1 MSNMKREKLL
11 LSCTLMISLSACAGN
26 SLAPKNS
33 DKISV
38 KSEPSG
44 ASVYVMG
51 EDMGLTPLS
60 VDVDN
65 LYPVTY
71 SPDEQELY
79 GKIVLKHEGCS
90 DKTVK
95 VSTGMVSS
103 GLKTDLDCV
112 KDEEPEVLLH
122 VQPQVPT
129 AKPVKQR
136 LQELQGL
143 KDEGLISEHEYQ
155 DIRSRILKSL

>member
-1 MSNMKREKLL
+1 MKREKLL
-11 LSCTLMISLSACAGN
+11 LSSTLIISLSACAGN
-26 SLAPKNS
+26 SLAPKNN

-51 EDMGLTPLS
+51 EKVGLTPLS

-65 LYPVTY
+65 IYPVTY
-71 SPDEQELY
+71 SQDEQEFY
-79 GKIVLKHEGCS
+79 GKIILKHEGCS

-95 VSTGMVSS
+95 VSTGMVSG
-103 GLKTDLDCV
+103 GLKTNLDCV
-112 KDEEPEVLLH
+112 KDEAPEELLQ

-129 AKPVKQR
+129 GKSVKQR
-136 LQELQGL
+136 LQELQVL

-155 DIRSRILKSL
+155 DIRSRILKSF